1 LLEQGIA
8 TREQLVTA
16 TGLSA
21 ATVSRV
27 IDDLTK
33 EGLVRDT
40 ASLPTGRPGRR
51 ITPVEFVGQVGRV
64 VGVDLGG
71 TNCRV
76 IAVDLLGK
84 VLHRVR
90 KAVPEGLST
99 RKLAGWLAN
108 EVRSVVDGA
117 PLYSVT
123 VGLPGIVHPVTSE
136 VRAATNLPQA
146 EGLGFVKALRR
157 QLAVPVGFDNDSNLA
172 LLGEMRLGAA
182 QHRRSAV
189 MFTIGTG
196 LGAGVVLDGH
206 LLRGRTG
213 LIGEFGC
220 YLPVGFDGLTLED
233 VLSASGLVKEAARV
247 GAPVD
252 SARAVL
258 SGRAPKELVAVRNRF
273 EQLLF
278 FALVGMTTAYEPE
291 VIVLGGGV
299 AESLG
304 EILPEIEQRL
314 KALIPEC
321 PALAISKLGDPAGA
335 VGALIVGLQDAYM
348 QMGVNP
354 SELDVTVGPRLVELL
369 QSSERE
375 TEHVA

>member
-1 LLEQGIA
+1 LEQGIS
-8 TREQLVTA
+8 TREQLATA
-16 TGLSA
+16 TKLSA

-27 IDDLTK
+27 VDELMK
-33 EGLVRDT
+33 EGLVRDA
-40 ASLPTGRPGRR
+40 ASIPTGRPGRR
-51 ITPVEFVGQVGRV
+51 ITPVEFVAHVGSV

-90 KAVPEGLST
+90 TAVPEGLST
-99 RKLAGWLAN
+99 RKLAGWLADQ
-108 EVRSVVDGA
+108 VRSVANGA
-117 PLYSVT
+117 SLYSVT
-123 VGLPGIVHPVTSE
+123 VGLPGIVHPATSE
-136 VRAATNLPQA
+136 VRTATNLPQV

-157 QLAVPVGFDNDSNLA
+157 QLEVPVGFDNDSNLA

-182 QHRRSAV
+182 QHHKSAV

-196 LGAGVVLDGH
+196 LGAGVVLDGR

-213 LIGEFGC
+213 LIGEFGV

-233 VLSASGLVKEAARV
+233 VLSASGLVKEAARAGV
-247 GAPVD
+247 PVD
-252 SARAVL
+252 SAREIL
-258 SGRAPKELVAVRNRF
+258 SGQPSKALMGVRNRF
-273 EQLLF
+273 EQALF

-304 EILPEIEQRL
+304 EILPGIEQRL
-314 KALIPEC
+314 RALIPEC

-335 VGALIVGLQDAYM
+335 VGALIVGLQDAYV

-354 SELDVTVGPRLVELL
+354 SELDVSVGPRLVELL
-369 QSSERE
+369 QSSEPG